1 MLAIKYVGPFDAI
14 EVNGIVI
21 ARDETR
27 DMSPDDLA
35 NELVERGDFELAEKP
50 RTTKKGDLS

>member
-1 MLAIKYVGPFDAI
+1 MLAIKYVGPFDGI

-27 DMSPDDLA
+27 DMSPDELA

-50 RTTKKGDLS
+50 RTKKGDLS

>member
-1 MLAIKYVGPFDAI
+1 MLAVKYLGPFDQIEIAGAI
-14 EVNGIVI
+14 TI

-27 DMSPDDLA
+27 DMSPDELA

-50 RTTKKGDLS
+50 RTKKGDLS

>member
-21 ARDETR
+21 GRDETR
-27 DMSPDDLA
+27 DVSPDELA
-35 NELVERGDFELAEKP
+35 NELVERGDFELTEKP